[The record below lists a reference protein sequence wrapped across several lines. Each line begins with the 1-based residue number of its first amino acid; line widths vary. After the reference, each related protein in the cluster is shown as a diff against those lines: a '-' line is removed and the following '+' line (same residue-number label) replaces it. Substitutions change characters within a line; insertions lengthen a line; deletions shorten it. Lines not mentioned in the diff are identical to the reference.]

1 MTEPEK
7 QFTRSPDRPHAL
19 KPMRRTTS
27 ELTVAQRQLVQVM
40 HEYQF
45 GRLEN
50 ILVHAG
56 QPLLDEMKIVR
67 VVRLGG
73 EDAGTRVPC
82 SDEFQL
88 KQAVCDLLD
97 ELALIEDGT
106 VLRLEFK
113 RGLPCLLETT
123 TAPRLER
130 LSMAP
135 EIEKPVP

>member
-1 MTEPEK
+1 MTEPKK
-7 QFTRSPDRPHAL
+7 QFARSPDRPQPL
-19 KPMRRTTS
+19 KPMYRTTS
-27 ELTVAQRQLVQVM
+27 DLTVAQRQLVQVM

-50 ILVHAG
+50 VLVQAG

-73 EDAGTRVPC
+73 EDAGTKVPC
-82 SDEFQL
+82 TDEFQL

-97 ELALIEDGT
+97 ELALIKDGT

-123 TAPRLER
+123 AAARVER
-130 LSMAP
+130 LYTHP
-135 EIEKPVP
+135 EAEGY